1 MDNHIIYVYLYL
13 STFYYMH
20 TYISLYLN
28 LLDMSSAVMRHHGG
42 DGGADPPRDP
52 THIEADCE
60 RGNSCTIYCFY
71 S

>member
-1 MDNHIIYVYLYL
+1 
-13 STFYYMH
+13 
-20 TYISLYLN
+20 
-28 LLDMSSAVMRHHGG
+28 MSSAVMRHHGG